1 MTRDQV
7 HTWIVE
13 LYKRRNDALHEGLW
27 MLDDLDAARLVE
39 LTLSVLRW
47 ASFHLDEDHD
57 HLEPCRACRTRE
69 EAVSSI
75 PSP

>member
-1 MTRDQV
+1 MTQDQV
-7 HTWIVE
+7 DAWILE

-39 LTLSVLRW
+39 LASSVLRW

-57 HLEPCRACRTRE
+57 HLEAHRACQTRE
-69 EAVSSI
+69 EAISSI
-75 PSP
+75 PQR

>member
-1 MTRDQV
+1 
-7 HTWIVE
+7 
-13 LYKRRNDALHEGLW
+13 

-57 HLEPCRACRTRE
+57 HLEPFRACRTRE